1 MTSRRLVLSRSAA
14 LIGAASTG
22 LLVPSLARAQSGK
35 IRVGL
40 MLPYTGTFAQLGVAI
55 VVARTRLSLLG
66 TLAAALVIGVMTLI
80 GRIIFLAS
88 NRGET
93 APTASPAAPALMPE
107 AALALP
113 SGHDV
118 KSVAM
123 SGNRLLV
130 HHVGPTGDGI
140 IILDLATGAMISR
153 VTVRRTP

>member
-1 MTSRRLVLSRSAA
+1 MADEAEKSENQPAGAILSDQQIARLKTAVIVMT
-14 LIGAASTG
+14 
-22 LLVPSLARAQSGK
+22 
-35 IRVGL
+35 
-40 MLPYTGTFAQLGVAI
+40 
-55 VVARTRLSLLG
+55 
-66 TLAAALVIGVMTLI
+66 AALVIGVITLI